1 MQAHSNSQ
9 TANRVVL
16 ITGGTDGIGAACARE
31 FLSRGASVVV
41 AGLAG
46 GPEGPESALTL
57 HGDLAK
63 REFRKLLV
71 DTVSARFGRLD
82 VLVNNA
88 GVGMYRPA
96 SLSED
101 DDISRIFEVNVFA
114 PLALARDLLPTLRK
128 SGRGVVVNIGS
139 VGAWANLPWS
149 PVYCA
154 SKSALQSLSE
164 GMYRE
169 FREYGVHVL
178 TVAPGIVDTGFREH
192 VIKGEVPEG
201 VRAIRGAVNP
211 EALATAI
218 VNAVDKRRRLVIK
231 PWTVIPFAALN
242 AFMPGIIDWYCR
254 SRWRQPSVTI
264 QKKVSA
270 ANSPEVP

>member
-1 MQAHSNSQ
+1 MEPNSNSQ

-16 ITGGTDGIGAACARE
+16 ITGGTEGIGAACARE
-31 FLSRGASVVV
+31 FLSRGATVVV
-41 AGLAG
+41 AGLTG
-46 GPEGPESALTL
+46 GPNGPEGALAL

-63 REFRKLLV
+63 REFRKSIV
-71 DTVSARFGRLD
+71 DTIGVRLGRLD

-114 PLALARDLLPTLRK
+114 PFALARDLLPVLRK
-128 SGRGVVVNIGS
+128 SGRGVVVNMGS

-169 FREYGVHVL
+169 FREYGVHVV

-192 VIKGEVPEG
+192 VIRGEAPEG
-201 VRAIRGAVNP
+201 VRAIRGVVNP
-211 EALATAI
+211 EALAAAI
-218 VNAVDKRRRLVIK
+218 VNAVEKRRRRVIK
-231 PWTVIPFAALN
+231 PWTVIPFALLN
-242 AFMPGIIDWYCR
+242 AFTPGIIDWYCR
-254 SRWRQPSVTI
+254 SRWRLQSASV

-270 ANSPEVP
+270 DKSPELP